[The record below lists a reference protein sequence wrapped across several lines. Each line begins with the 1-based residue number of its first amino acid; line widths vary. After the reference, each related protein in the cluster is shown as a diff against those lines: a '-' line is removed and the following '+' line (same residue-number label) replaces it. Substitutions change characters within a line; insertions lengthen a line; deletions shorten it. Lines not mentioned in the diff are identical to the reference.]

1 MKITEAQLRN
11 AIRQII
17 KEESGPAILK
27 QASTAVIQ
35 AINDENSIAFW
46 GAINAA
52 LEGIVASTEHAP
64 GNVPQ
69 RAQDFKQQAHQLLS
83 TVGGIIAASKA
94 AVQKNKEQPE
104 RDAAKKIGNF
114 SGKAVA

>member
-1 MKITEAQLRN
+1 MKITERQLRE

-35 AINDENSIAFW
+35 AINDENSGAFW
-46 GAINAA
+46 SAINAA

-69 RAQDFKQQAHQLLS
+69 RVGDFKNQANQLLS
-83 TVGGIIAASKA
+83 TVGGIVAASK
-94 AVQKNKEQPE
+94 VQKNPQQSQQKKPE
-104 RDAAKKIGNF
+104 KFDPKKRISN
-114 SGKAVA
+114 

>member
-1 MKITEAQLRN
+1 MKITERQLRE

-35 AINDENSIAFW
+35 AINDENSGAFW

-69 RAQDFKQQAHQLLS
+69 RVGDFKNQAHQLLS
-83 TVGGIIAASKA
+83 TVGGIVAASKA
-94 AVQKNKEQPE
+94 QKNPQQQPSQQ
-104 RDAAKKIGNF
+104 KKPEKFDPKKRISN
-114 SGKAVA
+114 